1 MEDLPLIFSERIFF
15 PSSNTVEDDPR
26 RDLSLGRYGSR
37 FLPDAMKSD
46 ASETFFSVL
55 EVGLNECGL
64 PRTPMRSMT

>member
-1 MEDLPLIFSERIFF
+1 M
-15 PSSNTVEDDPR
+15 VEDDPT

-37 FLPDAMKSD
+37 FLPDARKSD
-46 ASETFFSVL
+46 ASETFRSVF